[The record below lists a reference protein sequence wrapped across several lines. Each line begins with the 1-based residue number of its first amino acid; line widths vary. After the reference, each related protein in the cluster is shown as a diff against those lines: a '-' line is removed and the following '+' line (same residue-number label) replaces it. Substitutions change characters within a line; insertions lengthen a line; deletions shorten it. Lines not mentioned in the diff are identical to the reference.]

1 MYPTPSEI
9 SVRGRRLPERSRR
22 LPAAS
27 ALVSILLTAGLAI
40 GTAEAQTVPEG
51 FSVEVIHEKPGSK
64 SLGFALLPDERI
76 LVIGHQTGQVR
87 LLVDGEMN
95 TDPVGTIPNIVT
107 SSEEGLLG
115 IAVDPD
121 FPDSSYIY
129 LFYTSNT
136 GYNRVSRFTLEGDVA
151 DPQSDNL
158 TLDLAS
164 ERILLELPNETPLH
178 NGGSIRFGSD
188 KTLYVSHGED
198 QRWKEYEEPY
208 MQDLSNPYGKILRI
222 RRDGSAPDDNPSF
235 PDEGPARM
243 PEIFAI
249 GLRNP
254 FRFAIDPHTDRLFI
268 GDVGTNI
275 REEFNLSSGGE
286 NFGYPRYEGAT
297 FFQETY
303 ALIAPDPTSPIF
315 DYVYTRPDRRSA
327 IALAAYRPRD
337 PGRDNSFPSEF
348 DGALFYAD
356 YFGTELNYLLP
367 DGSGGWQSNRFGT
380 GFAGLTDAAVGPDGS
395 LYLISYDGPLR
406 RISYTRPGSSIDDG
420 PIASDFVLHQNHPN
434 PFGGSTTI
442 TYRLASTVRVT
453 LEVFDMLGRLVNTI
467 VNERQPAG
475 IHAAQFRAG
484 DLAPGSYLYRLRA
497 GGVTKSRVM
506 VHLPAHAE
514 R

>member
-1 MYPTPSEI
+1 M
-9 SVRGRRLPERSRR
+9 LSRHL
-22 LPAAS
+22 LPAAA
-27 ALVSILLTAGLAI
+27 ALVALLLAGTGALPA
-40 GTAEAQTVPEG
+40 AAQTVPDG
-51 FSVEVIHEKPGSK
+51 FSVEVVHEKPGSK
-64 SLGFALLPDERI
+64 SLGFALLPDGRI
-76 LVIGHQTGQVR
+76 LVIGHQTGYVR
-87 LLVDGEMN
+87 LIVDDEMK
-95 TDPVGTIPNIVT
+95 TDPIGAIPGMVT

-115 IAVDPD
+115 IAIDPD
-121 FPDSSYIY
+121 YPDSNHVY

-164 ERILLELPNETPLH
+164 ERVLLALPNETPLH
-178 NGGSIRFGSD
+178 NGGTIRFGSD

-222 RRDGSAPDDNPSF
+222 HRDGSAPDDNPSF
-235 PDEGPARM
+235 PDEGIDRM

-254 FRFAIDPHTDRLFI
+254 FRFAIDPHTDQLFI
-268 GDVGTNI
+268 GDVGTNL

-286 NFGYPRYEGAT
+286 NFGYPRHEGTT
-297 FFQETY
+297 FFQEAY
-303 ALIAPDPTSPIF
+303 ALIAPDPTPPVF
-315 DYVYTRPDRRSA
+315 DYVYARPDRRSA

-337 PGRDNSFPSEF
+337 PARDNSFPSEY
-348 DGALFYAD
+348 DGALFYGD
-356 YFGTELNYLLP
+356 YFGSELRYLLP
-367 DGSGGWQSNRFGT
+367 DGSGGWESHPFGS
-380 GFAGLTDAAVGPDGS
+380 GFRMMTDAAVGPDGS
-395 LYLISYDGPLR
+395 LYVISYDGPLR
-406 RISYTRPGSSIDDG
+406 RISYERAGSGIDDG
-420 PIASDFVLHQNHPN
+420 PIASDFALHQNHPN

-442 TYRLASTVRVT
+442 TYHLGSTQIVT
-453 LEVFDMLGRLVNTI
+453 LEVFDMLGRLVSRI
-467 VNERQPAG
+467 VDERQAAG
-475 IHAAQFRAG
+475 IHAAQFSAG

-506 VHLPAHAE
+506 IHLPAHAG